1 MFASELYSGEDFKVS
16 QTTSRLWRDN
26 VLIQCSEFGVRRL
39 KAVGDRFLF
48 LDTDASKSPKR
59 LICWNPSEWG
69 KCHFK
74 SKWFDWVTFNILYIC
89 HHKLNCIK
97 VSLVRNLLTLPGRSD
112 QSTKGSI
119 SRWSCLHSPKT
130 QLVERSRRGSCILQ
144 PTEYCSPHPPL
155 HSMWENLRWPSGNM
169 RKMTQ
174 APIRASVWFVHSGA
188 AMEDSGKEGRLL
200 M

>member
-74 SKWFDWVTFNILYIC
+74 SKGFDWVTFNILYIC
-89 HHKLNCIK
+89 HHTKLYQSKFGQKSANFTGEKRPIDEGEHQ
-97 VSLVRNLLTLPGRSD
+97 SLILPPQSQNSTRRAERKGKLHIATNWILLA
-112 QSTKGSI
+112 
-119 SRWSCLHSPKT
+119 SP
-130 QLVERSRRGSCILQ
+130 SS
-144 PTEYCSPHPPL
+144 S
-155 HSMWENLRWPSGNM
+155 
-169 RKMTQ
+169 
-174 APIRASVWFVHSGA
+174 
-188 AMEDSGKEGRLL
+188 
-200 M
+200 